1 MKIKILAVWLL
12 LIAAFCSLTA
22 CEEGLKIQQA
32 YSFRVETM
40 PVPNKIAQGQ
50 TAEIRCTL
58 RREGRYEGTRY
69 TIRYFQPEGKGA
81 LCLEDG
87 TELLP
92 NDRYPLTADEFR
104 LYYTSASAQR
114 QDIDIYFEDN
124 FGGLFTLS
132 FSFNNDDVQQN
143 SLKER

>member
-1 MKIKILAVWLL
+1 MKIKILAVGLL
-12 LIAAFCSLTA
+12 LAALCCLTA

-32 YSFRVETM
+32 YSFWVETL

-58 RREGRYEGTRY
+58 LREGRFEGTRY
-69 TIRYFQPEGKGA
+69 TIRYFQPEGKGT

-92 NDRYPLTADEFR
+92 NDRYPLGADEFR
-104 LYYTSASAQR
+104 LYYTSASTQR

-143 SLKER
+143 GPTER